1 MEDKITLKSVLTYYH
16 LGKLYY
22 LSNSFFRKILVSFK
36 ILIPRRNALNTEIYS
51 NRINPKIIRSNGE
64 VFAFGGHD
72 EFGDLL
78 KTIVKYNPSTDT
90 WNVVTRRLRDY
101 REGCCVCNYQ
111 NSIFVIGGNHDSK
124 GVTGSCL
131 KFNPKTY
138 AYYEIGAKMKEA
150 RLRAACEVFDG
161 KIVVCG
167 GISRNF
173 KAIKTVECY
182 DGRKWSRMPSMVHE
196 KSDHSV
202 VAVESKLFVIA
213 QAEQKCEVYDGVS
226 KLFVCLESALIF
238 REFAL
243 ILSGMIE
250 RTVMKHYSEF
260 SLKHTRPVFPL

>member
-1 MEDKITLKSVLTYYH
+1 MLA
-16 LGKLYY
+16 
-22 LSNSFFRKILVSFK
+22 SFK
-36 ILIPRRNALNTEIYS
+36 ISIPRRNALNTENYL
-51 NRINPKIIRSNGE
+51 NRINPKIIRLNGE

-90 WNVVTRRLRDY
+90 WKAATWPLRDY

-124 GVTGSCL
+124 GVTGCCL
-131 KFNPKTY
+131 NFNPKTY
-138 AYYEIGAKMKEA
+138 AYHEIRAKMKEA
-150 RLRAACEVFDG
+150 RLRAACAVFDD
-161 KIVVCG
+161 KIVVCC
-167 GISRNF
+167 GIGSKF